1 MGEGVFNASVFH
13 EYIKRKG
20 YMYDDGG
27 GKTRKK
33 KKLKYSFSMVNLPNI
48 QKRVWLNILLQ
59 KDI

>member
-1 MGEGVFNASVFH
+1 MHLYSMSTS
-13 EYIKRKG
+13 KG
-20 YMYDDGG
+20 KDMYDDGG

-33 KKLKYSFSMVNLPNI
+33 KMLKYSFSMVNLPNI